1 MVRWD
6 YLEAPLHWKEE
17 WRCVPTEPGGQC
29 VVTLAGGSEKL
40 MLSVGNL
47 DTVHLVRINCRRAI
61 EATSS
66 TSVCLLCRMLFIH
79 SYMHLACVYRNW
91 LLLLYLWKWFL
102 LSEPGSRA
110 YITTTDRAHPVM
122 FSYIWCSGSEFSI
135 TDCSGGIPSSTIV
148 TCGQS
153 VRAVQCRGKPI

>member
-6 YLEAPLHWKEE
+6 YLEAPLHLKEE
-17 WRCVPTEPGGQC
+17 WRYVPTEPGGQC
-29 VVTLAGGSEKL
+29 VASLPGGSEKL

-47 DTVHLVRINCRRAI
+47 DTVCLVRINRRRAI
-61 EATSS
+61 KATLSAF
-66 TSVCLLCRMLFIH
+66 VCLVCWMLLIH
-79 SYMHLACVYRNW
+79 SYMHLACMYC
-91 LLLLYLWKWFL
+91 LLLYLWKWFL
-102 LSEPGSRA
+102 LSESGARA
-110 YITTTDRAHPVM
+110 YVTTTDTAHPVM

-153 VRAVQCRGKPI
+153 VWAVQCRGKPI